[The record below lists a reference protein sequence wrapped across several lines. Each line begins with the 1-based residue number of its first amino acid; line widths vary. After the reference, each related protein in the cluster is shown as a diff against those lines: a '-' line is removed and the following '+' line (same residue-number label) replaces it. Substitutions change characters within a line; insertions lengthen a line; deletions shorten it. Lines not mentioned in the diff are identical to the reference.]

1 MQFEF
6 KKDDG
11 YCMTIEPN
19 RMAFRIHDLFRDGQT
34 DQFAMLIESD
44 VEPLQWNQYAGSDD

>member
-1 MQFEF
+1 
-6 KKDDG
+6 
-11 YCMTIEPN
+11 MTIEPN

-44 VEPLQWNQYAGSDD
+44 VEPLKWNQYAGSD